1 MMNMVVMWLRYC
13 VVSVFV
19 FVSCCSYGSGIG
31 DEIDIRKV
39 GDVVVCAGCQVYD
52 CLTLVNGLLDG
63 LLEVS
68 AEGFPEGGVFTQVL
82 EVSSRGEEDI
92 DAGDVIF
99 REGGLACCSVTGEGE
114 PKVTELAESYL
125 TASKETFPDTAYGH
139 GEDGKDIAFI
149 VLTAV
154 SLDKPGKRKE
164 VDDIGDLGMGIG
176 FLRLIGLL
184 GVGLQG
190 DRVIYHGRERA
201 GVNGFLLTRKNSIFA
216 FCGNAWGC

>member
-19 FVSCCSYGSGIG
+19 LVSCCSYGSGIG

-39 GDVVVCAGCQVYD
+39 GNVVVCTWCQVYD
-52 CLTLVNGLLDG
+52 GLTLVHGLLDG

-68 AEGFPEGGVFTQVL
+68 TEGFPEGGVFTQVL
-82 EVSSRGEEDI
+82 KVSARGEEDI
-92 DAGDVIF
+92 DAGDVLF

-125 TASKETFPDTAYGH
+125 AASKEAFPDTAYGH
-139 GEDGKDIAFI
+139 GEDGKDIAFV

-154 SLDKPGKRKE
+154 RLDKPGKRKKVE
-164 VDDIGDLGMGIG
+164 GVGDLGMGIG

-190 DRVIYHGRERA
+190 DRVIYHGRERT
-201 GVNGFLLTRKNSIFA
+201 VLMGFLLTRKNSIFA
-216 FCGNAWGC
+216 FCGNACGC

>member
-1 MMNMVVMWLRYC
+1 MMNMEAIWLRFL

-19 FVSCCSYGSGIG
+19 FVSCRSYGSGIG
-31 DEIDIRKV
+31 DEIDIQKV
-39 GDVVVCAGCQVYD
+39 NDVVVCAGCQVYD
-52 CLTLVNGLLDG
+52 CLTLVHGLLDG
-63 LLEVS
+63 LLEDS

-82 EVSSRGEEDI
+82 KVSARGKEDI

-99 REGGLACCSVTGEGE
+99 SEGGLACCSVTREGE
-114 PKVTELAESYL
+114 PKVTEFAESYL
-125 TASKETFPDTAYGH
+125 AAPKETFPDTAYGH
-139 GEDGKDIAFI
+139 GEDGKDIAFV

-164 VDDIGDLGMGIG
+164 VEDIGDLGMGIG

-201 GVNGFLLTRKNSIFA
+201 GLMGFLLTRKNSIFA
-216 FCGNAWGC
+216 FCGNACGC